1 MFAWFPRRC
10 EASVD
15 TGRADGGSQQQ
26 VVFRPLRS
34 NPAFSSTHGPL
45 TRVRREAFGGFF
57 SLLPARRDANA
68 VPNRAFVYC
77 FPSLCFLEGICFNV
91 LLCLQSWPGLPRGV
105 EFNPSDGDL
114 LWHLAAEVGNGQ
126 AERHPFINKFI
137 TSVVDDREF
146 SYTHPRD
153 IPGM

>member
-1 MFAWFPRRC
+1 MGFSRFSPRDATR
-10 EASVD
+10 
-15 TGRADGGSQQQ
+15 TPSQC
-26 VVFRPLRS
+26 L
-34 NPAFSSTHGPL
+34 L
-45 TRVRREAFGGFF
+45 F
-57 SLLPARRDANA
+57 SLS
-68 VPNRAFVYC
+68 V
-77 FPSLCFLEGICFNV
+77 FLGEGICFNV

-137 TSVVDDREF
+137 TSVDDDRGF